1 MTSHF
6 GPKHFQN
13 FSAFEKVSQKEGE
26 RRRLLLKLENFSIRN
41 FCASA
46 IYLLEIE
53 NYVVIQTAGLFLG
66 NLHLNQLQV
75 PTVDTYWTKN
85 GDKVQQIR
93 GNEMNNKNI
102 FSICLNFDLYFL
114 VIKELALFKNKIYC
128 AQQNVQKNLYFR
140 QYYIPIIE
148 SMHFFY
154 IKTIK
159 TYMGMKYS
167 KF

>member
-41 FCASA
+41 FYASA

-85 GDKVQQIR
+85 GDKVQQINR
-93 GNEMNNKNI
+93 NEINNKNI

-114 VIKELALFKNKIYC
+114 VIKELALFKNQIYC
-128 AQQNVQKNLYFR
+128 AQQNVQK
-140 QYYIPIIE
+140 
-148 SMHFFY
+148 
-154 IKTIK
+154 K
-159 TYMGMKYS
+159 
-167 KF
+167 